1 MIRTLEV
8 RCSSLI
14 ARMRR
19 WKGGSLFGS
28 ELVDVLRRRVYRP
41 FPQSMQAKQGSC
53 HCCRST
59 SILRSQC
66 ARYHRPSAFHF
77 SPGINQRKEKKRKE
91 GGVHIFSYFARSMLR
106 SRLATSSCEF
116 GFLIYLSF
124 FPSLLHYSA
133 SYYSIFLD
141 LYRSLA
147 PLRSFARSPPGY
159 TQRPTI
165 KGRRGYPGCFCIPVR
180 HSRVAP
186 AHASLDHIQITQ
198 LCILGHHIV
207 PPG

>member
-124 FPSLLHYSA
+124 FRLCYIIPHHIIQSS
-133 SYYSIFLD
+133 SI
-141 LYRSLA
+141 SI
-147 PLRSFARSPPGY
+147 ARSPRFEASLALPLA
-159 TQRPTI
+159 THNVLQS
-165 KGRRGYPGCFCIPVR
+165 KAVVDIPVVSVFPSDILVLR
-180 HSRVAP
+180 PRMP
-186 AHASLDHIQITQ
+186 ASITFK
-198 LCILGHHIV
+198 
-207 PPG
+207 